1 MHWTRYTKAG
11 NICQPWLSLLP
22 DKLQYPCHFKR
33 VYYFLVKSKGGN
45 ITDERRLVRHFK
57 PGCINPVKK
66 GADEFQNRALESFV
80 LGMHRKLMGFL
91 SCFMPLPRSPE
102 PPAWLTQ
109 SSINHSMPFIYL
121 SALSSELVTHQ
132 PLAKAVHESSMEDIA
147 KWMQQGGWAA
157 ELPLQPYFPLLMVVL
172 SKAKLRSAFWS
183 QQSNWVM
190 QNLGFDFGKA
200 VLFELIRCGYSLSV
214 SICRRE
220 SRNTPMTCRS
230 HLLFDWEILV
240 TVHTTLWL
248 MCPVSLVLWICDL
261 RAAGSESQAVPGQT
275 QLQEGTAMP
284 VAGTSWGI
292 MSGTGDLQL

>member
-22 DKLQYPCHFKR
+22 DKLQYPCHFKG

-57 PGCINPVKK
+57 PGCINPIKK
-66 GADEFQNRALESFV
+66 EGDEFQNRALESFV
-80 LGMHRKLMGFL
+80 LWMHRKLMGFS
-91 SCFMPLPRSPE
+91 SCFMPLPHSPE
-102 PPAWLTQ
+102 PPAQLTQ
-109 SSINHSMPFIYL
+109 NSINHSMLFIYL
-121 SALSSELVTHQ
+121 SALSSEPVTHQ
-132 PLAKAVHESSMEDIA
+132 PLAKAVHESSREDVA
-147 KWMQQGGWAA
+147 QADAAGRVDAA
-157 ELPLQPYFPLLMVVL
+157 ELPLQPYFPLPMVVC

-200 VLFELIRCGYSLSV
+200 LLFELIRCGYPLSV
-214 SICRRE
+214 SICRQE

-248 MCPVSLVLWICDL
+248 MCPVSLFLWIRDL
-261 RAAGSESQAVPGQT
+261 RAAGSESQAVPG
-275 QLQEGTAMP
+275 
-284 VAGTSWGI
+284 
-292 MSGTGDLQL
+292 